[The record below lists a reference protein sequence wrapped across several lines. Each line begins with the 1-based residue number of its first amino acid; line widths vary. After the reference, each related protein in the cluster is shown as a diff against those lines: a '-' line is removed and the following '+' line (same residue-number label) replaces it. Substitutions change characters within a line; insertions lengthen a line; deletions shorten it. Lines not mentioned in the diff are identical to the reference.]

1 MAQGASGSRIIPHS
15 LEAEEAVIGGIL
27 LDNDAINIV
36 QERLQANDFYKAA
49 HVEIFSAME
58 TLSDRREPIDVLT
71 LSQELRI
78 RGSLEESGGMDN
90 LARLA
95 STVPNSANV
104 GYYAKII
111 RDCSLRRKIIHES
124 SEIINKAYEMDEN
137 VDDFLDHT
145 EQRIL
150 SVSDSRLNSSFHK
163 VSDIVQD
170 TIKLVEKMYDQ
181 KEPITGTPTGFTDLD
196 RITAGFQPSD
206 LIIIAARPAM
216 GKTSLALSIAQ
227 WMGIYEHAPVAI
239 FSLEMSKEQ
248 LVMRMLC
255 SEARVDN
262 SKVRCGNLGERD
274 FPRLVDAASKITNAP
289 IFIDDTAAISIT
301 ELRAKAR
308 RLHKD
313 TPLKAIFIDYLQLMR
328 SPSYKQNRE
337 QEIADISHS
346 LKALAKEL
354 NIPVIALAQLN
365 RSVENRT
372 DKRPLMSELR
382 ESGAIEQDADI
393 IMFIY
398 RDEVYNKETTED
410 KGVAEIIIAKH
421 RNGSTGT
428 VRLAFSSEITRF
440 DNLEE
445 QRNDPDLVAEGVA
458 LAANNDDSF
467 F

>member
-181 KEPITGTPTGFTDLD
+181 KEPITGTPTGFTDVD